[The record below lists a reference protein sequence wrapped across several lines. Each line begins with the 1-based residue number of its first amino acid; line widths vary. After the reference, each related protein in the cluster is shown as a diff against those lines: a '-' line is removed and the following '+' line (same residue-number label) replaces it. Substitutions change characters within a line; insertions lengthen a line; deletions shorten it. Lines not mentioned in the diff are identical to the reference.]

1 MNTVKY
7 GLVSLETESGQPK
20 VQPNFKYIYI
30 QIDNLKNTPPSFLPK
45 YHINSI
51 NLYRVSLRWVNTPQS
66 KKENK
71 NWKDR

>member
-30 QIDNLKNTPPSFLPK
+30 QFDNLKNTPPSFLPK
-45 YHINSI
+45 
-51 NLYRVSLRWVNTPQS
+51 
-66 KKENK
+66 
-71 NWKDR
+71 

>member
-7 GLVSLETESGQPK
+7 GVASLETESGQPK

-51 NLYRVSLRWVNTPQS
+51 NLYRVL
-66 KKENK
+66 
-71 NWKDR
+71 

>member
-7 GLVSLETESGQPK
+7 GLVSLKTESGQPK

-51 NLYRVSLRWVNTPQS
+51 NVYRVLS
-66 KKENK
+66 
-71 NWKDR
+71 